1 MRLMRLLF
9 GAVGAA
15 MVVIPA
21 TPVHAAGPAGGCPPA
36 FIGPV
41 TFEELKDRWPPPP
54 DLPDPDAVLA
64 SYDKNGDGLLCVR
77 EAPAQAPSPINV
89 IDNRAAT

>member
-1 MRLMRLLF
+1 
-9 GAVGAA
+9 
-15 MVVIPA
+15 
-21 TPVHAAGPAGGCPPA
+21 
-36 FIGPV
+36 V

-64 SYDKNGDGLLCVR
+64 SFDKNDDGLLCVR